1 MNNNFKVRYNNNMNI
16 RRYTKYLGIG
26 LSVML
31 LIFIFI
37 FFLLLYPLKHT
48 ALIDK
53 YAKEYDVDSY
63 IIASIINAE
72 SSFNKKAV
80 SKAGA
85 VGLMQVL
92 PQTAKWICKQNG
104 EEYSLEKLK
113 DANFNIRVGTY
124 YLKYLITKFKNL
136 DVAICAY
143 NAGEGVVGEW
153 LKNEDYSDDNKTL
166 KTIPYLETR
175 NYLKAVKSGLLVYKF
190 RLTI

>member
-1 MNNNFKVRYNNNMNI
+1 MNI
-16 RRYTKYLGIG
+16 RRYTKYLGIC

-37 FFLLLYPLKHT
+37 FFLFLYPLKHT
-48 ALIDK
+48 AIIDK
-53 YAKEYDVDSY
+53 YAREYNINNY

-92 PQTAKWICKQNG
+92 PQTAEWICKRQG
-104 EEYSLEKLK
+104 ENYSLDKLK
-113 DANFNIRVGTY
+113 EVNFNINIGTY
-124 YLKYLITKFKNL
+124 YLKYLIDKFKNL

-153 LKNEDYSDDNKTL
+153 LKNKEYSDDSKTL
-166 KTIPYLETR
+166 KTIPYSETK
-175 NYLKAVKSGLLVYKF
+175 NYLKAVKSGLSVYKF
-190 RLTI
+190 RFTI